1 LPSGKSS
8 TAGSKAFR
16 KTAGGRVMPRVAHQ
30 KIRINK
36 TDILKAYFEC
46 KYILVSVKKTQTTPE
61 IEPFQNGRSR

>member
-1 LPSGKSS
+1 
-8 TAGSKAFR
+8 
-16 KTAGGRVMPRVAHQ
+16 MPRVAHQ